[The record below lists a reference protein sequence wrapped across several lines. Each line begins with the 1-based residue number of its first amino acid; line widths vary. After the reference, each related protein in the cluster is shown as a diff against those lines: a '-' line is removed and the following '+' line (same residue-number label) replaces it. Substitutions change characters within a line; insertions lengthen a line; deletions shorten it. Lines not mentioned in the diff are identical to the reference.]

1 MAELITSF
9 VSPPLLPPSFVAP
22 DKSNGLLSRI
32 RRRKAIVA
40 TLSTLVAI
48 GFAGLYC
55 VLPVSYSAE
64 SQVVIAGDERVVAGA
79 GDAPSQMVGD
89 QADIDTQM
97 VEIGSAALMR
107 QVLTAPGVIQA
118 LQQECDTRAAR
129 FNLRQLWSDKPRS
142 CTEQV
147 ADTTRT
153 IAGMMGQYGIEN
165 SGHSRV
171 ISITYHS
178 PIAAVSQLMANRL
191 AAAYLDAGK
200 QRELSSRDGAVS
212 WLTSE
217 TERVRGDLSATET
230 KLQDFRASHGL
241 ARGQA
246 STISSERL
254 SELSQQL
261 SLALAT
267 RSAAAAALAQR
278 GGGVSSLPSV
288 LDSRSVSDVKQQLS
302 DVNAELAQ
310 QEARYGSAYPAVVA
324 LHQRR
329 DSLRGELGSE
339 VGRVS
344 QSLQHNY
351 DAASRQ
357 VADLTAQLDQS
368 QQRVGVSD
376 QAEGTA
382 AGLQRELAVEQELY
396 LDTVKKLNALQ
407 TDRRVLTGH
416 AELVSYAE
424 LPLAPSFPRKLPF
437 VIVGLILAAGAG
449 IAGGL
454 LKDMSDSTVRAS
466 GSLRQLTGI
475 PVLALVPRL
484 RGKPKPSLVNQPS
497 ALQEAIRALYA
508 RCQLAGMH
516 NKTLLVTS
524 SRPGDGK
531 TFTTLAIA
539 QFVARTGRRVLAIEG
554 DLRRPTFA
562 RALGVSSQTG
572 LTDLLRGSAKPN
584 DVIFTLGE
592 TGLDVITAGSPT
604 IDSTDL
610 LSGQALVDLLA
621 WARQNYDLV
630 ILDSP
635 PCLSVMDARILA
647 RRADGILYCARW
659 GHSELAAVSEGIED
673 LRASGG
679 TMLGMIIDMVPGE
692 QYPLYDSTSSGMMGY
707 LPANV

>member
-1 MAELITSF
+1 MVEYTASF
-9 VSPPLLPPSFVAP
+9 VPP

-32 RRRKAIVA
+32 RRRKVIVA
-40 TLSTLVAI
+40 GLFVVVASV
-48 GFAGLYC
+48 FAGLFY

-64 SQVVIAGDERVVAGA
+64 AQVVVASNERVVAGA

-107 QVLTAPGVIQA
+107 QVLSAPGVSQA
-118 LQQECDTRAAR
+118 LQQECEAQAAR
-129 FNLRQLWSDKPRS
+129 FHPRQLWSDKPKPCS
-142 CTEQV
+142 DQV
-147 ADTTRT
+147 ADTTGTVAR
-153 IAGMMGQYGIEN
+153 MMGQYNIAN

-171 ISITYHS
+171 ISIAYRS
-178 PIAAVSQLMANRL
+178 PIATVSQLMANRL

-217 TERVRGDLSATET
+217 TERVRGDLTATEA

-246 STISSERL
+246 ATISSERL

-267 RSAAAAALAQR
+267 RAAAAAALAQR
-278 GGGVSSLPSV
+278 AGGVSSLPSV

-310 QEARYGSAYPAVVA
+310 QQARYGSAYPAVIA
-324 LHQRR
+324 LQQRR
-329 DSLRGELGSE
+329 DSLRVELVSE

-344 QSLQHNY
+344 QSLQHGY

-357 VADLTAQLDQS
+357 VADLTAQLNQS
-368 QQRVGVSD
+368 QQHVGVAD

-382 AGLQRELAVEQELY
+382 SGLQRELAVEQELY

-407 TDRRVLTGH
+407 TDRRVLTGN

-437 VIVGLILAAGAG
+437 VIVGLLLAAGAG

-484 RGKPKPSLVNQPS
+484 RGKPTPSLVNQPS

-539 QFVARTGRRVLAIEG
+539 QFVAKTGRRVLAIEG

-562 RALGVSSQTG
+562 RALGVSRQMG
-572 LTDLLRGSAKPN
+572 LTDLLRGTATPD
-584 DVIFTLGE
+584 DVIFTLPT

-604 IDSTDL
+604 VDSTDL
-610 LSGQALVDLLA
+610 LSGQPLVDLLA

-647 RRADGILYCARW
+647 RRTDGVLYCARW
-659 GHSELAAVSEGIED
+659 GHSELASVSEGIED

-692 QYPLYDSTSSGMMGY
+692 QYPLYDSTSSGMIGY

>member
-1 MAELITSF
+1 MVDYSSLSI
-9 VSPPLLPPSFVAP
+9 LP
-22 DKSNGLLSRI
+22 DKSNGLLSKI
-32 RRRKAIVA
+32 RRRKAVVVG
-40 TLSTLVAI
+40 SFVLVASM
-48 GFAGLYC
+48 FAGLFYL
-55 VLPVSYSAE
+55 LPVSFSAE
-64 SQVVIAGDERVVAGA
+64 AQVVVAGNERVVAGA

-97 VEIGSAALMR
+97 VEIGSAGLMR
-107 QVLTAPGVIQA
+107 QVLSAPGVIPA
-118 LQQECDTRAAR
+118 LQQECEAQATQ
-129 FNLRQLWSDKPRS
+129 FHLRQLWSDKPKPCS
-142 CTEQV
+142 EQV
-147 ADTTRT
+147 ADATSTVAR
-153 IAGMMGQYGIEN
+153 MMAQYSVAN

-171 ISITYHS
+171 ISIVYRS
-178 PIAAVSQLMANRL
+178 PLATVSQLMANRL

-217 TERVRGDLSATET
+217 TERVRGDLSATEA

-246 STISSERL
+246 AAISSERL

-278 GGGVSSLPSV
+278 VGGVSSLPSV

-310 QEARYGSAYPAVVA
+310 QQARYGSAYPAVVA
-324 LHQRR
+324 LQQRR

-344 QSLQHNY
+344 QSLQHSY
-351 DAASRQ
+351 DAAARQ
-357 VADLTAQLDQS
+357 VTDLTAQLNQS
-368 QQRVGVSD
+368 QQHVGVAD

-382 AGLQRELAVEQELY
+382 SGLQRELAVEQELY

-407 TDRRVLTGH
+407 TDRRVLTGN

-424 LPLAPSFPRKLPF
+424 LPLAPTFPRKLPF
-437 VIVGLILAAGAG
+437 VIVGLLLAAGAG

-484 RGKPKPSLVNQPS
+484 RGKSTPNLVNQPS

-508 RCQLAGMH
+508 RCQLAGVH

-539 QFVARTGRRVLAIEG
+539 QFVAKTGRRVLAIEG

-562 RALGVSSQTG
+562 RALSVSRQTG
-572 LTDLLRGSAKPN
+572 LTDLLRGTATPD
-584 DVIFTLGE
+584 DVIFTLPT
-592 TGLDVITAGSPT
+592 TGLDVITAGLPT
-604 IDSTDL
+604 VDSTDL
-610 LSGQALVDLLA
+610 LSGQQLVDLLT

-647 RRADGILYCARW
+647 RRTDGVLYCARW
-659 GHSELAAVSEGIED
+659 GHSELASVLEGIED
-673 LRASGG
+673 LRTSGG

-692 QYPLYDSTSSGMMGY
+692 QYSLYDSTSSGMMGY
-707 LPANV
+707 LPAKV